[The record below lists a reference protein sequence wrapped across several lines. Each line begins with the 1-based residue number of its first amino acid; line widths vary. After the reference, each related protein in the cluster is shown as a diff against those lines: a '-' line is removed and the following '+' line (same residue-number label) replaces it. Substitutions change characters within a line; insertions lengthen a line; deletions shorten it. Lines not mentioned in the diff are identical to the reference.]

1 MIDNENLKIGLI
13 SVLHTIITNY
23 EPEEN
28 SKIDSLFMNIMD
40 FVIEEFELTKEEVK
54 NLVDNVQVEVIKE
67 PVLLN

>member
-28 SKIDSLFMNIMD
+28 SKIINNHSISH
-40 FVIEEFELTKEEVK
+40 I
-54 NLVDNVQVEVIKE
+54 I
-67 PVLLN
+67 